1 MVTIDRMKKLLLELL
16 KNSHRSD
23 RQLARE
29 MGTSQPTVTRIRNKL
44 EKNGWIKEYTIVPN
58 FEKMEIQLMAITILK
73 THWKKESVEKG
84 RKASMTR
91 PNVIFAARAEGMGGR
106 NVVVISLHR
115 DYPSYAD
122 FIENIMKEY
131 AEDIEAYD
139 TLLVSL
145 KGRVAKPSSLSYLAE
160 LLSE

>member
-1 MVTIDRMKKLLLELL
+1 MVAINRMKKVLFELL
-16 KNSHRSD
+16 KNSRRSD

-29 MGTSQPTVTRIRNKL
+29 MGTSQPTVTRTRNKL
-44 EKNGWIKEYTIVPN
+44 EKDGWIKEYTVMPN
-58 FEKMEIQLMAITILK
+58 FEKIGIQLMVITIFK
-73 THWKKESVEKG
+73 TRWKKESVERG

-91 PNVIFAARAEGMGGR
+91 PNVIFSARAEGMGGR

-131 AEDIEAYD
+131 ADDIETYD

-145 KGRVAKPSSLSYLAE
+145 KGRVAKPLSLSYLAE

>member
-1 MVTIDRMKKLLLELL
+1 MVTTNRMKKLLLELL

-29 MGTSQPTVTRIRNKL
+29 MGTSQPTVTRMRNKL
-44 EKNGWIKEYTIVPN
+44 EKNGWIKEYTIVPS
-58 FEKMEIQLMAITILK
+58 FEKMGIQLMVITIFK
-73 THWKKESVEKG
+73 TNWKKESVERG

-91 PNVIFAARAEGMGGR
+91 PNVIFSARAEGMGGR

-115 DYPSYAD
+115 DYPCYAD

-131 AEDIEAYD
+131 ADDIETYD

-145 KGRVAKPSSLSYLAE
+145 KGRVAKPLSLSYLAE
-160 LLSE
+160 LLSG

>member
-1 MVTIDRMKKLLLELL
+1 MKKVLLELL

-29 MGTSQPTVTRIRNKL
+29 MGTSQPTVTRTRNKL
-44 EKNGWIKEYTIVPN
+44 EKDGWIKEYTVVPN
-58 FEKMEIQLMAITILK
+58 FEKIGIQLMVITVLK
-73 THWKKESVEKG
+73 THWKKESVERG
-84 RKASMTR
+84 RKASMKR
-91 PNVIFAARAEGMGGR
+91 PNVIFSARAEGMGGR

-115 DYPSYAD
+115 DYPGYAD

-131 AEDIEAYD
+131 ADDIETYD

-145 KGRVAKPSSLSYLAE
+145 KGLVAKPLSLSYLAE

>member
-1 MVTIDRMKKLLLELL
+1 MVTINRMKKVLLELL

-29 MGTSQPTVTRIRNKL
+29 MGTSQPTVTRTRIKL
-44 EKNGWIKEYTIVPN
+44 EKDGWIEEYTVMPN
-58 FEKMEIQLMAITILK
+58 FEKIGIQLMVITIFK

-84 RKASMTR
+84 RKASMQR
-91 PNVIFAARAEGMGGR
+91 PNVIFSARAEGMGGR

-115 DYPSYAD
+115 DYPCYSD

-131 AEDIEAYD
+131 ADDIETYD

-145 KGRVAKPSSLSYLAE
+145 KGGVAKPFSLSYLAE